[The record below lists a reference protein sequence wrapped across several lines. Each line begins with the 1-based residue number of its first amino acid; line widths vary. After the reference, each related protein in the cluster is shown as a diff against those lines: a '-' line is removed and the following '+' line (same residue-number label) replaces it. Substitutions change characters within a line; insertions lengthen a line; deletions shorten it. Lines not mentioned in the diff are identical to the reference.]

1 MLAVSHSAPVLPA
14 SCFPLLNFSTVY
26 FRCEVCVVGGT
37 PDINPIPLYEDR
49 QVAVTQFYIADRP
62 EVSAGSDGA
71 NILPNDAWR
80 GVVGFAPRRATNVG
94 AEIVARQYR
103 WWNWRWGAV
112 KPLASRVAVCHC
124 GKSSGKK
131 TSKDTFELYEDNV
144 ADHGD
149 GDQYGDTSKWAMVIS
164 AFPPHLAT

>member
-1 MLAVSHSAPVLPA
+1 MLAVSHSGPVLPA

-26 FRCEVCVVGGT
+26 FRCKVCVVGGT

-62 EVSAGSDGA
+62 EASAGSDGA

-94 AEIVARQYR
+94 AEVVARQYS
-103 WWNWRWGAV
+103 WWSWRWCEAR
-112 KPLASRVAVCHC
+112 PLASRVSQSH
-124 GKSSGKK
+124 GGNSSGKK
-131 TSKDTFELYEDNV
+131 PSKDTFELYEYNV

-149 GDQYGDTSKWAMVIS
+149 GDQ
-164 AFPPHLAT
+164 